1 MSDLERYLDAASRE
15 NTRSSYAKAVKHFEV
30 EGEGFLPATAD
41 QVAAYLARFA
51 PSLAISTLRHR
62 VAALSA
68 WHRDHGFPDP
78 TKAPVVR
85 KVLKGIQTL
94 HPSAPRQAAP
104 LQLNLLGQL
113 ADFLD
118 EAARLAATRGDLA
131 NGRRHRRDRALVLVG
146 FWRAFRTDELLRL
159 EVQYLTIVPG
169 QGMTCF
175 LPQSKGDR
183 QAEGTTYRV
192 PALSRWCP
200 VEAMTDW
207 LTISELTSGPVFR
220 SIDAN
225 GEVGSRGLHA
235 NSIPRL
241 LRQIFSQAGLASPD
255 QYSGHSLRRGFAQ
268 WANAQGWDLKSLMEY
283 VGWKD
288 IASAMR
294 YLDGTDPFAK
304 HRIESALPVPA
315 ATIVPAVEARPPA
328 SMALPPPAVQLVDL
342 EVRLV
347 LSNQRAS
354 KSGAGKVRKILVSNF
369 LAPLAAQQV
378 DADGTSFRLSL
389 PDDDLLDETVAEL
402 LDDLHRFAGNHH
414 FHLDADVRERSG
426 PRRWE

>member
-1 MSDLERYLDAASRE
+1 MSDLDRYLDAATRE
-15 NTRSSYAKAVKHFEV
+15 NTRASYAKAIRHFEV
-30 EGEGFLPATAD
+30 EGEGLLPATAD
-41 QVAAYLARFA
+41 QVAKYLARFA
-51 PSLAISTLRHR
+51 ASLAISTLRQR

-85 KVLKGIQTL
+85 KVLKGIQTV
-94 HPSAPRQAAP
+94 HPAAPRQAAP
-104 LQLNLLGQL
+104 LQLTLLGQL
-113 ADFLD
+113 ADWLD
-118 EAARLAATRGDLA
+118 EAAQWASSRGDVP
-131 NGRRHRRDRALVLVG
+131 GERRHRRDRALVLVG

-159 EVQYLTIVPG
+159 EVQNLTVVEG

-183 QAEGTTYRV
+183 QAEGVTFRV

-200 VEAMTDW
+200 VDAMVDW
-207 LTISELTSGPVFR
+207 LTVSELTTGPVFR
-220 SIDAN
+220 SIDAH
-225 GEVGSRGLHA
+225 GAISTDGLHA

-241 LRQIFSQAGLASPD
+241 LREIFARAGLASPE

-288 IASAMR
+288 VSSAMR
-294 YLDGTDPFAK
+294 YLDGADPFAK
-304 HRIESALPVPA
+304 HRIEAGLPERAEESRPSLTARPVPEVLPA
-315 ATIVPAVEARPPA
+315 PRVP
-328 SMALPPPAVQLVDL
+328 LVDL

-354 KSGAGKVRKILVSNF
+354 RSGSAKVRKILNDSC

-378 DADGTSFRLSL
+378 DADGQRFHFSL
-389 PDDDLLDETVAEL
+389 PDDELLEETVAEL

-426 PRRWE
+426 SRRWE